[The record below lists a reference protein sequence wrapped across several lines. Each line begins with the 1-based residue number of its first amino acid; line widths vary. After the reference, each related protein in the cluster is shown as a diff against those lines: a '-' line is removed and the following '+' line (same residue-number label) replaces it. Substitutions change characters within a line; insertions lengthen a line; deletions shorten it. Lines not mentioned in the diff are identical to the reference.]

1 MIVISRHVAIPDGE
15 LEITAIR
22 AQGAGGQHV
31 NKTSTAIHLRFDI
44 RASSLPEYY
53 KERLL
58 AASHHL
64 ISSDGVIV
72 IKAQEYR
79 SQELNREAALARLV
93 AVIKDLTTEQKARRP
108 TRPTRASKERR
119 LASKAQ
125 KSSVKAMRGKVPA
138 VGNKKKEWMVKKAI
152 VTAMAV
158 ISLFTLMG
166 CNNRAEV
173 DTLSPAQ
180 AAELKPMPQSWRGV
194 LPCADC
200 EGIETS
206 LFLEKD
212 GTWVMNER
220 YLGAREEPSSFAS
233 YGTWARTAD
242 KLVLTDSKGEKS
254 YYRAKGDALE
264 MLDREG
270 NPIESQFNYTLEPAQ
285 SSLPMTPMTLRGMYF
300 YMADAATFTDCAT
313 GKRFMVANNAELE
326 RSYLAARGNSEK
338 PMLLSV
344 EGHFTLEANP
354 DTGAPTKVLAPDTA
368 GKFYPNQDC
377 SSLGQ

>member
-1 MIVISRHVAIPDGE
+1 
-15 LEITAIR
+15 
-22 AQGAGGQHV
+22 
-31 NKTSTAIHLRFDI
+31 
-44 RASSLPEYY
+44 
-53 KERLL
+53 
-58 AASHHL
+58 
-64 ISSDGVIV
+64 
-72 IKAQEYR
+72 
-79 SQELNREAALARLV
+79 
-93 AVIKDLTTEQKARRP
+93 
-108 TRPTRASKERR
+108 
-119 LASKAQ
+119 
-125 KSSVKAMRGKVPA
+125 
-138 VGNKKKEWMVKKAI
+138 MVKKAI

-166 CNNRAEV
+166 CNNRAEVDTLSPAQAAELKPMPQSWRGVLPCADCEGIETSLFLEKDGTWVMNERYLGAREEPSSFASYGTWARTADKLVLTDSKGEKSYYRAEV

-270 NPIESQFNYTLEPAQ
+270 NPIESQFNYTLEAAQ

-326 RSYLAARGNSEK
+326 RSYLAARGHSEK
-338 PMLLSV
+338 PVLLSV
-344 EGHFTLEANP
+344 EGHFTLEGNP

>member
-1 MIVISRHVAIPDGE
+1 
-15 LEITAIR
+15 
-22 AQGAGGQHV
+22 
-31 NKTSTAIHLRFDI
+31 
-44 RASSLPEYY
+44 
-53 KERLL
+53 
-58 AASHHL
+58 
-64 ISSDGVIV
+64 
-72 IKAQEYR
+72 
-79 SQELNREAALARLV
+79 
-93 AVIKDLTTEQKARRP
+93 
-108 TRPTRASKERR
+108 
-119 LASKAQ
+119 
-125 KSSVKAMRGKVPA
+125 
-138 VGNKKKEWMVKKAI
+138 MVKKAI
-152 VTAMAV
+152 VTAMTV

-300 YMADAATFTDCAT
+300 IWLMRRPSLIARPENVSWWRITQSWSVATWLRAVTVKNRC
-313 GKRFMVANNAELE
+313 
-326 RSYLAARGNSEK
+326 YC
-338 PMLLSV
+338 
-344 EGHFTLEANP
+344 
-354 DTGAPTKVLAPDTA
+354 
-368 GKFYPNQDC
+368 Q
-377 SSLGQ
+377 

>member
-1 MIVISRHVAIPDGE
+1 
-15 LEITAIR
+15 
-22 AQGAGGQHV
+22 
-31 NKTSTAIHLRFDI
+31 
-44 RASSLPEYY
+44 
-53 KERLL
+53 
-58 AASHHL
+58 
-64 ISSDGVIV
+64 
-72 IKAQEYR
+72 
-79 SQELNREAALARLV
+79 
-93 AVIKDLTTEQKARRP
+93 
-108 TRPTRASKERR
+108 
-119 LASKAQ
+119 
-125 KSSVKAMRGKVPA
+125 
-138 VGNKKKEWMVKKAI
+138 MVKKAI

-254 YYRAKGDALE
+254 YYRAKGMHWRCSIVKVIPLN
-264 MLDREG
+264 R
-270 NPIESQFNYTLEPAQ
+270 
-285 SSLPMTPMTLRGMYF
+285 SSTTRWNRQNR
-300 YMADAATFTDCAT
+300 AC
-313 GKRFMVANNAELE
+313 
-326 RSYLAARGNSEK
+326 
-338 PMLLSV
+338 
-344 EGHFTLEANP
+344 
-354 DTGAPTKVLAPDTA
+354 
-368 GKFYPNQDC
+368 Q
-377 SSLGQ
+377 

>member
-1 MIVISRHVAIPDGE
+1 
-15 LEITAIR
+15 
-22 AQGAGGQHV
+22 
-31 NKTSTAIHLRFDI
+31 
-44 RASSLPEYY
+44 
-53 KERLL
+53 
-58 AASHHL
+58 
-64 ISSDGVIV
+64 
-72 IKAQEYR
+72 
-79 SQELNREAALARLV
+79 
-93 AVIKDLTTEQKARRP
+93 
-108 TRPTRASKERR
+108 
-119 LASKAQ
+119 
-125 KSSVKAMRGKVPA
+125 
-138 VGNKKKEWMVKKAI
+138 MVKKAI

-270 NPIESQFNYTLEPAQ
+270 NPIESQFNY
-285 SSLPMTPMTLRGMYF
+285 
-300 YMADAATFTDCAT
+300 MADAATFTDCAT

-326 RSYLAARGNSEK
+326 RSYLAARGHSEK
-338 PMLLSV
+338 PVLLSV
-344 EGHFTLEANP
+344 EGHFTLEGNP